1 MDAEDKLKLAVIA
14 AIFAIDVAGF
24 SAFGLRFDWTS
35 TMVLATVWPIIMALG
50 WFYKVKRP
58 EPAISRLLWEVAH
71 LTLFSAVAAMLSY
84 LAVGLNRPLADEFFV
99 AIDAMIGFDWMA
111 YVGFVNDRPWLGDLS
126 TLLYI
131 STLMQVALAAIL
143 LPLLGRIDRAREL
156 VMAVFISALAAI
168 AFSAV
173 YPTSGA
179 LAYFRP
185 DEAFYMANQ
194 PLVDLAYKEEFF
206 RMRALAI
213 PELSLQGAR
222 GLIAFPSYHVGL
234 SILIAL
240 MFRGMPW
247 LFWPLLALNVGVIF
261 TTPIDGGHH
270 LIDGIGGA
278 VVGLVSLWVTVR
290 LRRAIH
296 HNESTFVSAI
306 GTAPAK

>member
-290 LRRAIH
+290 LRRSIH